1 MIGYSK
7 RSACMSNISFPF
19 IARREGVAVRVAS
32 WLASIPREQ
41 R

>member
-7 RSACMSNISFPF
+7 TSACMSNISFPF
-19 IARREGVAVRVAS
+19 IASREGVAVPVAS